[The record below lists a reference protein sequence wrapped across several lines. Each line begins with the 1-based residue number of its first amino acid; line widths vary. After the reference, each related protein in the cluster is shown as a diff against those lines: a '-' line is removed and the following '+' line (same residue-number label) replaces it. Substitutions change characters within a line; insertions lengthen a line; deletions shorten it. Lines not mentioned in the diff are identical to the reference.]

1 MLPIFVTLIVEI
13 IAFVLFIYFFAKVLW
28 KPLMNI
34 MEERRAKISEGLAA
48 ADRGV
53 RELNEATEKGEV
65 LVKDARKQANEI
77 LANAQR
83 QANDTIDQA
92 REEAR
97 SEGERIVTAAREEVD
112 QAVAQ
117 ARVQLQNDVGQLAVS
132 GAERILKREIDAQA
146 HNDIIDELVA
156 EVR

>member
-1 MLPIFVTLIVEI
+1 MSINATLLVEVIVFGVLVWFTMKFIWPPVTKALH
-13 IAFVLFIYFFAKVLW
+13 
-28 KPLMNI
+28 
-34 MEERRAKISEGLAA
+34 ERQKRISEGLAA

-53 RELNEATEKGEV
+53 RELEEANAKVDG
-65 LVKDARKQANEI
+65 LVKEARAQANEI

-83 QANDTIDQA
+83 QANDAVEQS

-97 SEGERIVTAAREEVD
+97 AEGERIVAAAREEIN

-117 ARVQLQNDVGQLAVS
+117 ARADLQRDVGRLAVS
-132 GAERILKREIDAQA
+132 GAERILKREIDAKA

-156 EVR
+156 GIS